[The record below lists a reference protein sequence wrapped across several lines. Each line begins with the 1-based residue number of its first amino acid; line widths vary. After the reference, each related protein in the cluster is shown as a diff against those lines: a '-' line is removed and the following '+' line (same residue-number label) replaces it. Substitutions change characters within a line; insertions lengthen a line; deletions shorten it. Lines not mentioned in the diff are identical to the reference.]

1 MSRTDFCRLSPEQ
14 FYWISKAHRDEQ
26 ERLSRERWEIMRME
40 AAIMIQPHVKNRI
53 TPKSLLP
60 FPGRKG
66 RDTLRRSRWKK
77 ENAEPRKLCENGAD
91 PATGFICR
99 ILPLFRRFQ

>member
-40 AAIMIQPHVKNRI
+40 AAIMIQPHVKNR
-53 TPKSLLP
+53 
-60 FPGRKG
+60 
-66 RDTLRRSRWKK
+66 
-77 ENAEPRKLCENGAD
+77 NAEE
-91 PATGFICR
+91 PAAV
-99 ILPLFRRFQ
+99 PLGERDGTR